1 MHVSQPQVLHALP
14 ALTAVRPL
22 FQVENCIC
30 SARLR
35 CIKHSDWYKAEL
47 SDLPLQLSF
56 SCVVYPSVVI
66 TYLGQAAYL
75 YQNPDDYAN
84 TFYASIP
91 NPVYWP
97 MFVIAT
103 LAAIVAS
110 QVCISTPFSEGIYV
124 SPQPLAQI
132 VSSLSHMCYS
142 RRHVATSDMLYG
154 ASRDVEG
161 PRA

>member
-1 MHVSQPQVLHALP
+1 MV
-14 ALTAVRPL
+14 
-22 FQVENCIC
+22 
-30 SARLR
+30 
-35 CIKHSDWYKAEL
+35 YKAQRL
-47 SDLPLQLSF
+47 VQSWTVYLPLQLSF

-75 YQNPDDYAN
+75 YQNPDDYDN

-110 QVCISTPFSEGIYV
+110 QVCISIPLSEE
-124 SPQPLAQI
+124 L
-132 VSSLSHMCYS
+132 
-142 RRHVATSDMLYG
+142 
-154 ASRDVEG
+154 
-161 PRA
+161 

>member
-1 MHVSQPQVLHALP
+1 VQSWIV
-14 ALTAVRPL
+14 
-22 FQVENCIC
+22 
-30 SARLR
+30 
-35 CIKHSDWYKAEL
+35 Y
-47 SDLPLQLSF
+47 LPLQLSF

-110 QVCISTPFSEGIYV
+110 QVCISTPLSEGILV
-124 SPQPLAQI
+124 SPQPLC
-132 VSSLSHMCYS
+132 H
-142 RRHVATSDMLYG
+142 
-154 ASRDVEG
+154 
-161 PRA
+161 P